1 MAGYKINEPV
11 AGYPLYQQLW
21 GKKNPI
27 ALEIKTVRTSWV
39 WWYMTVIPAFG
50 RQMQEGCEFKASWA
64 IY

>member
-1 MAGYKINEPV
+1 M
-11 AGYPLYQQLW
+11 

-39 WWYMTVIPAFG
+39 RWYMTVIPAFG